1 VGLQSAFGRIR
12 KAGVSPEGRWL
23 AIVLPVIAL
32 EWVVFKL
39 LYPYGDY
46 FTDSYSYIGAAV
58 DRDAISYR
66 PIGYSLFLR
75 IVHVLS
81 ASDTFLVTLQYALV
95 QGACLGLVLAMRRRC
110 GLSAR
115 TVGVLMAFLVLNPL
129 IPYTCNYVSS
139 DALFLGLSIIWFTV
153 LMGLIRDPAWWRLG
167 LQVALLFIIFNL
179 RYVALFYP
187 VVAVLTIF
195 MIRTEGGSRT
205 RGSRT
210 SAQVR
215 GAQRVRR
222 GGTRRGPTGVTWWFR
237 LAGIAGS
244 IGIVAIGVI
253 LVKQVTRRQTG
264 AGIFS
269 AFSGWQIANNAL
281 NIAPYIDMDTAVL
294 SSPQCRELARMA
306 GAYFEKAGPALRAGP
321 HGLTTAYMW
330 DRSLPLHQYMKVYRR
345 TGGAGHAGY
354 FVAWNRVA
362 PIFAEFGYSLI
373 CRHPAAFLH
382 YYCWPSAKGFFL
394 PDLDVFSVYNYG
406 NDTVDAVA
414 KDWFGYGTTKP
425 KVWSATAQGRLL
437 APMPWVYLLLNIGF
451 VIVALPL
458 LGWDAR
464 SRARRGRNQ
473 VLSRCFQLAAAFL
486 VANACFCIFASPS
499 VLRYQVVPMILL
511 FVFTVCALSHLIN
524 PFFLSNL
531 KVKTADD
538 VHQRQ

>member
-12 KAGVSPEGRWL
+12 KAAVSPEGRWL

-39 LYPYGDY
+39 LYPYADY
-46 FTDSYSYIGAAV
+46 FTDSYSYIEAAV

-66 PIGYSLFLR
+66 PIGYSFFLR

-81 ASDTFLVTLQYALV
+81 ASDTFLVTLQYVLV
-95 QGACLGLVLAMRRRC
+95 QGACLALVLTMRRRC
-110 GLSAR
+110 GLSGR

-139 DALFLGLSIIWFTV
+139 DALFIGLSITWYTV
-153 LMGLIRDPAWWRLG
+153 LTGLIRDPAWWRLG

-187 VVAVLTIF
+187 AVAVLTIL
-195 MIRTEGGSRT
+195 MIRTE
-205 RGSRT
+205 
-210 SAQVR
+210 
-215 GAQRVRR
+215 
-222 GGTRRGPTGVTWWFR
+222 VTWWFR
-237 LAGIAGS
+237 LAGVAAS
-244 IGIVAIGVI
+244 IGIVAIGVV

-264 AGIFS
+264 ADIFS
-269 AFSGWQIANNAL
+269 AFSAWQIANNAL
-281 NIAPYIDMDTAVL
+281 NIAPYIDMDTAAL
-294 SSPQCRELARMA
+294 SSPQCRELARIA
-306 GAYFEKAGPALRAGP
+306 GAYFESAGPALRAGP
-321 HGLTTAYMW
+321 HSLTTAYMW
-330 DRSLPLHQYMKVYRR
+330 DRSLPLHQYMNVFRR

-362 PIFAEFGYSLI
+362 PVFTEFGYSLI
-373 CRHPAAFLH
+373 RRHPAAFLH

-394 PDLDVFSVYNYG
+394 PDLDIFSVYNGG

-414 KDWFGYGTTKP
+414 RDWFGYGTAKP

-451 VIVALPL
+451 VVVAMPL

-464 SRARRGRNQ
+464 SRARRARNQ

-499 VLRYQVVPMILL
+499 VLRYQVLPMILL
-511 FVFTVCALSHLIN
+511 FVFIVCALSHLIN

-531 KVKTADD
+531 KVKIADD

>member
-1 VGLQSAFGRIR
+1 M
-12 KAGVSPEGRWL
+12 
-23 AIVLPVIAL
+23 AL
-32 EWVVFKL
+32 EWLVFKL
-39 LYPYGDY
+39 LYPYADY
-46 FTDSYSYIGAAV
+46 FTDSYTYIEAAV

-75 IVHVLS
+75 LVHLLS

-95 QGACLGLVLAMRRRC
+95 QGASLGLVLVMRRRC

-115 TVGVLMAFLVLNPL
+115 TVSVLMAFLVLNPL

-153 LMGLIRDPAWWRLG
+153 LTGLIRDPDWWRLA

-187 VVAVLTIF
+187 VVAVLTIL
-195 MIRTEGGSRT
+195 MMEVGRRHGDRVAPVVRREGG
-205 RGSRT
+205 
-210 SAQVR
+210 A
-215 GAQRVRR
+215 GA
-222 GGTRRGPTGVTWWFR
+222 TGVTWWFR
-237 LAGIAGS
+237 LVGVAAS
-244 IGIVAIGVI
+244 IGIVALGVV

-264 AGIFS
+264 ADIFS

-281 NIAPYIDMDTAVL
+281 NIAPNIDMDTADL
-294 SSPQCRELARMA
+294 SSPQCRELARMV

-330 DRSLPLHQYMKVYRR
+330 DRSLPLHQYLKVFRR
-345 TGGAGHAGY
+345 TGGAGAAGY
-354 FVAWNRVA
+354 FIAWNRVA
-362 PIFAEFGYSLI
+362 PVFTGFGYSI
-373 CRHPAAFLH
+373 IRRHPAAFLH

-394 PDLDVFSVYNYG
+394 PDLDVFAVYNCG

-414 KDWFGYGTTKP
+414 SDWFGYGTTKP

-437 APMPWVYLLLNIGF
+437 APMPWFYLLLNIGF
-451 VIVALPL
+451 VVVALPL
-458 LGWDAR
+458 LGWDTR
-464 SRARRGRNQ
+464 SRARRARNQ
-473 VLSRCFQLAAAFL
+473 LLSRCFQLAAAFL

-499 VLRYQVVPMILL
+499 VLRYQVLPMILL
-511 FVFTVCALSHLIN
+511 FVFIVCALSHLIN

-531 KVKTADD
+531 KVKIADD